1 MGIQNNARYSLLEN
15 NEGKIFRLVFS
26 DSEVIVAKV
35 LHVDDEY
42 EDFIYD
48 LISSTVVREHYQ
60 DKEQKSY
67 VGKFNE
73 LTSAELER

>member
-1 MGIQNNARYSLLEN
+1 MIHNSPYYSLLKN
-15 NEGKIFRLVFS
+15 NEGKAFRLVFS
-26 DSEVIVAKV
+26 DGETAVVKI

-48 LISSTVVREHYQ
+48 LISSTKLREHYQ
-60 DKEQKSY
+60 DKERKSY

-73 LTSAELER
+73 LTSAELEK